1 VKAIAL
7 AHGGEAAVESVPGRA
22 SRFTLRLPPRPP
34 EAGRHVHLSPLK
46 PSRKAPARPSSVI
59 PIESRG
65 RRPARAGGP
74 RPGRSGHED
83 AGEGSASGRDPGH
96 GACRGVGAGGGRAP
110 LSDARVR
117 AVVEHALVDR
127 TSRCD
132 GGGKRRTVTLT
143 GMVPN
148 AWRPERGGVDRA
160 RGARREE
167 RGEPADG
174 GARESDDAVAQE
186 VARQVR
192 RYVLYSV
199 FDDVSVGV
207 QAGQVT
213 LTGEVTAG
221 YKANDIVRIA
231 SRVRGVQAVR
241 GEIKTLPASLFDDQ
255 LRAAIA
261 SRLYGDPV
269 FERYALQVP
278 PPIHIVV
285 ENGHVTLTGAV
296 GLELERI
303 KAGFIVRE
311 VFGS

>member
-1 VKAIAL
+1 MRMPAKAALPAAILGMAL
-7 AHGGEAAVESVPGRA
+7 A
-22 SRFTLRLPPRPP
+22 
-34 EAGRHVHLSPLK
+34 AGS
-46 PSRKAPARPSSVI
+46 
-59 PIESRG
+59 
-65 RRPARAGGP
+65 ARA
-74 RPGRSGHED
+74 E
-83 AGEGSASGRDPGH
+83 A
-96 GACRGVGAGGGRAP
+96 RAP

-127 TSRCD
+127 DIEGVTVAAS
-132 GGGKRRTVTLT
+132 GGTVTLT

-148 AWRPERGGVDRA
+148 VWSRDEAEWIALKSRNVKSVANRLTVA
-160 RGARREE
+160 RG
-167 RGEPADG
+167 
-174 GARESDDAVAQE
+174 ESDDAVGRE

-192 RYVLYSV
+192 RYVLYTI

-207 QAGQVT
+207 REGQVT

-311 VFGS
+311 VFGVMSLDNELKVAS

>member
-1 VKAIAL
+1 MRLRTKAALPAAILGMAL
-7 AHGGEAAVESVPGRA
+7 A
-22 SRFTLRLPPRPP
+22 
-34 EAGRHVHLSPLK
+34 AG
-46 PSRKAPARPSSVI
+46 
-59 PIESRG
+59 
-65 RRPARAGGP
+65 PARA
-74 RPGRSGHED
+74 ET
-83 AGEGSASGRDPGH
+83 
-96 GACRGVGAGGGRAP
+96 RAP
-110 LSDARVR
+110 LSDARVQ

-127 TSRCD
+127 DIEGVTVAAS
-132 GGGKRRTVTLT
+132 GGNVTLT
-143 GMVPN
+143 GVVPN
-148 AWRPERGGVDRA
+148 AWGRSEAEWIALGARDVKSVENRLTVA
-160 RGARREE
+160 RG
-167 RGEPADG
+167 
-174 GARESDDAVAQE
+174 ESDDAVARE

-207 QAGQVT
+207 QDGQVT

-231 SRVRGVQAVR
+231 SKVRGVQAVR

-261 SRLYGDPV
+261 SRLYGDPL

-303 KAGFIVRE
+303 KAGFIGRE
-311 VFGS
+311 VFGVMSLDNELKVAS